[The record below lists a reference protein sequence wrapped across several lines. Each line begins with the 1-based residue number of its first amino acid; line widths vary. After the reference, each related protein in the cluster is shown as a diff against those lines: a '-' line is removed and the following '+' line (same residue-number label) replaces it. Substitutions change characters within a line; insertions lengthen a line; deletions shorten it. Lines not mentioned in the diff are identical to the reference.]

1 VARTRG
7 VTLRDAA
14 VVGAV
19 VGVLGTV
26 LGRLWVGIFL
36 AVAYVVVSVLVRREE
51 RGLLEDLKA
60 LPPDEQEEVLSHDP
74 ELANELRPKL
84 RSDSVPPN

>member
-1 VARTRG
+1 
-7 VTLRDAA
+7 
-14 VVGAV
+14 
-19 VGVLGTV
+19 V

-84 RSDSVPPN
+84 RSDSVPPNWRLQLTGAATMLCLCAN